1 MDLLK
6 KQYQLQGN
14 RSVEVIPRLKSF
26 WVGEALHCYFLP
38 NSKSK
43 PRGWSQKES
52 QFIYIFNYKN
62 KGNYL
67 NNKVKVY
74 IFSLNKEKMT
84 EAPEKEKKEKNSQNK
99 KITVCIYNKLNCKMI
114 LSIRWSRREENP
126 FGINHDSPL
135 NGRSFL
141 TNNPIYFF
149 IVWLVITVG
158 NIYSFTILKINL

>member
-74 IFSLNKEKMT
+74 IFLLIRKKWQRLQRKKKKKKTAKTRKSRSVSTTNLTVKWFWVFDEV
-84 EAPEKEKKEKNSQNK
+84 EEKK
-99 KITVCIYNKLNCKMI
+99 IHLALTMI
-114 LSIRWSRREENP
+114 LPWMAEV
-126 FGINHDSPL
+126 F
-135 NGRSFL
+135 
-141 TNNPIYFF
+141 
-149 IVWLVITVG
+149 
-158 NIYSFTILKINL
+158 